1 MFSISSS
8 FRSLVVSSASVRSR
22 QWSHVTCQ
30 SRFSDFLPL
39 FCPDDSIEQLEKLRS
54 TFSPRAS
61 CSESSGRR
69 CFANWP
75 KRNQKIIQS
84 HIEHGENFIRLVP
97 AKVGAVRTANHYSL
111 SQFSAFARDAFD
123 DNFIEFIFFPSRSRS
138 STRLLARQK
147 SFAFSKQAS
156 RAAAAA
162 TKDYAFVML
171 FLWRFNKVSK
181 PHPRRARD
189 YICLCIRTQYCSL
202 PVATTDTQPEMESSR
217 TNGGEEEEKVNK

>member
-8 FRSLVVSSASVRSR
+8 FRSLVVSFATAFRSR

-75 KRNQKIIQS
+75 KRNQKIIRS

-97 AKVGAVRTANHYSL
+97 AKVGAVRTANHHSL
-111 SQFSAFARDAFD
+111 SQFSAFARDALD
-123 DNFIEFIFFPSRSRS
+123 DNFIEFIFFPSRP
-138 STRLLARQK
+138 STRLLARHKTKVLRSPNKPLEQLLQPPK
-147 SFAFSKQAS
+147 TTLSWCCFYGVLIKFANPILTEREIIFAFAFARNIVHCRLPPPTHNPKWN
-156 RAAAAA
+156 RAERMA
-162 TKDYAFVML
+162 
-171 FLWRFNKVSK
+171 
-181 PHPRRARD
+181 
-189 YICLCIRTQYCSL
+189 
-202 PVATTDTQPEMESSR
+202 
-217 TNGGEEEEKVNK
+217 G